1 MYSEL
6 KALGIRMTKSK
17 QLSETHSAETKPQM
31 LQAAMKHVPDTAV
44 VPRANAAK
52 GPWHKHGSFKTHSTE
67 GQF

>member
-1 MYSEL
+1 
-6 KALGIRMTKSK
+6 MTKSK

-31 LQAAMKHVPDTAV
+31 LQAAMKHVPDTAGA
-44 VPRANAAK
+44 PRAGAAE